1 MTDSDR
7 VERWW
12 VVIARGYDGEGVA
25 RPGGGVMPVLCVQY
39 TAVYSTE
46 QVISLLRCVQR
57 AAVRVIRPAK
67 CRWS

>member
-25 RPGGGVMPVLCVQY
+25 RPGGGVMPELCVQY
-39 TAVYSTE
+39 TAPSKSFPFYGP
-46 QVISLLRCVQR
+46 C
-57 AAVRVIRPAK
+57 AVCSSAGHK
-67 CRWS
+67 GSKM

>member
-25 RPGGGVMPVLCVQY
+25 RPGGGVMPELCVQY
-39 TAVYSTE
+39 TAGTFCS
-46 QVISLLRCVQR
+46 Q
-57 AAVRVIRPAK
+57 
-67 CRWS
+67 

>member
-25 RPGGGVMPVLCVQY
+25 RPGGGVMLELCVQY

-46 QVISLLRCVQR
+46 QVISLLQTMCSVQQ
-57 AAVRVIRPAK
+57 
-67 CRWS
+67 CGS

>member
-25 RPGGGVMPVLCVQY
+25 RPGGGVMLVLCVQY
-39 TAVYSTE
+39 AAASKSFPFYRPCAVCSSAGHKGVE
-46 QVISLLRCVQR
+46 LGMSAQ
-57 AAVRVIRPAK
+57 K
-67 CRWS
+67 